1 MSNSITPEKTGELT
15 LARELG
21 FGNDIEK
28 LRARIDQMENKGTT
42 QVVDA
47 SQRSGDTNVVTSNT
61 NISGSGPSVD
71 QSDLVRNAMQNLSGR
86 PVY

>member
-1 MSNSITPEKTGELT
+1 
-15 LARELG
+15 
-21 FGNDIEK
+21 
-28 LRARIDQMENKGTT
+28 MENKGTT

-47 SQRSGDTNVVTSNT
+47 SQSSGDTNVVTQNT